1 MKLLSIL
8 LFVGIILH
16 QISLPAINS
25 ILFIELTGLAIFWFV
40 VRPWINEIRRT
51 QERRGYLKGVEKR
64 YLSKSG
70 KDWRDSRSSVEVQ
83 MNKETYWDRI

>member
-16 QISLPAINS
+16 QVALPSINS

-83 MNKETYWDRI
+83 VDKSDLFDRL